1 MRYVDRRS
9 CLAVLAFAFVSFSVP
24 AAAFSTDLPLP
35 PSVEF
40 GELYRDVQ
48 MAGLFPDQ
56 KTFADAI
63 PDEPPSQI
71 MADYE
76 KQKQLPGFDLK
87 AFVAL
92 HFATPREHFEVYERR
107 PNRGVRDYINDM
119 WQVLRREPDEVEP
132 YSSLLPLT
140 HPYIVPGGRFRE
152 IYYWDSYFTMLGLE
166 QDGRHDIARD
176 MLANMASL
184 IDRYGHVPNGNRS
197 YYLSRSQPPFF
208 SCMVELIAV
217 RDGDKVFVDYL
228 PELQAEYDYWME
240 GAEKLAPGSAHRHVV
255 RPADGA
261 LLNRYWDDRAVPR
274 DESYREDIETAH
286 RAIRPA
292 AEVYEDLRAG
302 GESGWDFSSRWLA
315 DGKDLA
321 TIRTT
326 AIAPVDLNTLMMHLE
341 ETLAKAYQ
349 LKGDPEEA
357 QRYRALA
364 DDRRG
369 TIERLMWNAQAGFF
383 VDYLWRE
390 GRQSDVLSAATVF
403 PLYFGVA
410 TREQAQATAA
420 ALRLRLLEPG
430 GLGTTLTES
439 GQQWDRPNGWAPI
452 QYLAIEGLSK
462 YGERDLAHEIADRW
476 LHKNIR
482 GYSDSGVL
490 VEKYNVEQG
499 PGQRGSGGG
508 GGGEYELQLGFGWT
522 NGVLA
527 KLMAEFPELTA
538 RAVNRSWQ
546 DCVSLSVIIGTAVD
560 NRKPVYVG
568 APLGEIWL
576 PIFGVP
582 SDFQAAQKSGRHL
595 GTVSTV
601 SAGQSSWTLAR
612 LGGPVRK
619 EFEPP
624 PNSPSRPF

>member
-1 MRYVDRRS
+1 MRHFGPTS
-9 CLAVLAFAFVSFSVP
+9 TLAVACILFSVSYHDT
-24 AAAFSTDLPLP
+24 ATAFSSDAPSP

-40 GELYRDVQ
+40 GELYGAVE
-48 MAGLFPDQ
+48 MSGLFSDQ

-71 MADYE
+71 VADYE

-92 HFATPREHFEVYERR
+92 HFATPREHLEVYERR
-107 PNRGVRDYINDM
+107 PNRGVGDYINDM
-119 WQVLRREPDEVEP
+119 WQVLRREPDEIEP
-132 YSSLLPLT
+132 YSSLLPLGR
-140 HPYIVPGGRFRE
+140 PYIVPGGRFRE

-166 QDGRHDIARD
+166 QDGQHALSRD
-176 MLANMASL
+176 MLQNFASL

-208 SCMVELIAV
+208 SSMVELIAA
-217 RDGDKVFVDYL
+217 REGDKVFVDYL

-240 GAEKLAPGSAHRHVV
+240 GAEKLAPGSAHRHAL
-255 RPADGA
+255 RLPDGA
-261 LLNRYWDDRAVPR
+261 LLNRYWDDRAAPR

-302 GESGWDFSSRWLA
+302 AESGWDFSSRWLA
-315 DGKDLA
+315 DGKDLS

-341 ETLAKAYQ
+341 ATLAKAYQ
-349 LKGDPEEA
+349 LNGKLEEA

-364 DDRRG
+364 DNRRA
-369 TIERLMWNAQAGFF
+369 TIGRLMWNAQAGFF
-383 VDYLWRE
+383 TDYLWQE
-390 GRQSDVLSAATVF
+390 GRQSDTLSAATVF

-410 TREQAQATAA
+410 TPEQADAIAA
-420 ALRLRLLEPG
+420 AVRGRLLEPG
-430 GLGTTLTES
+430 GLATTLIDN
-439 GQQWDRPNGWAPI
+439 GQQWDRPNGWAPM

-462 YGERDLAHEIADRW
+462 NGERDLAYEIADRW
-476 LHKNIR
+476 LHQNIH
-482 GYSDSGVL
+482 GYSDAGVL
-490 VEKYNVEQG
+490 VEKYDVEQG
-499 PGQRGSGGG
+499 PEQRGSGGG

-538 RAVNRSWQ
+538 RPERR
-546 DCVSLSVIIGTAVD
+546 T
-560 NRKPVYVG
+560 R
-568 APLGEIWL
+568 
-576 PIFGVP
+576 
-582 SDFQAAQKSGRHL
+582 
-595 GTVSTV
+595 
-601 SAGQSSWTLAR
+601 
-612 LGGPVRK
+612 
-619 EFEPP
+619 
-624 PNSPSRPF
+624 